1 MRRLA
6 TAVLVST
13 VTLGCRE
20 PANVPV
26 DDLIAPAV
34 FVGAGD
40 ITTCWNNNDSATAA
54 LLDSIPGA
62 VFVAGDNLH
71 DNAAGASY
79 ANCYDPTWGRHRDR
93 TYPAVGNHE
102 YDPGSADPY
111 FDYFG
116 TKAGPRSL
124 GYYSFNLGAWHVI
137 VLNSNNAQVSTA
149 AGSDQERWLRADL
162 AANRTRCTL
171 AIFHHPR
178 FYQGSWNRNQTV
190 EAFWWAL
197 YQARA
202 DVVVNG
208 HFHVYERYAPQTPS
222 GAADPSRGIRQFI
235 VGTGGRGHD
244 ALVQAAPNV
253 EVRDNSSFGVL
264 KLTLESRRYSWEF
277 IPVAPGTFRD
287 SGSGDCR

>member
-1 MRRLA
+1 MRPLA

-13 VTLGCRE
+13 VTLGCSE
-20 PANVPV
+20 PASVPE
-26 DDLIAPAV
+26 DDLVAPAV

-40 ITTCWNNNDSATAA
+40 IATCFNDNDAATAA
-54 LLDSIPGA
+54 LVDSIPGA

-71 DNAAGASY
+71 DNAVGASY
-79 ANCYDPTWGRHRDR
+79 ATCYDPTWGRHRDR
-93 TYPAVGNHE
+93 TYPAIGNHD
-102 YDPGSADPY
+102 YDPGSSDPY

-137 VLNSNNAQVSTA
+137 VLNSNNTQVPTA

-171 AIFHHPR
+171 AVFHHPR
-178 FYQGSWNRNQTV
+178 FYQGTWNRNQAV
-190 EAFWWAL
+190 ESLWWAL
-197 YQARA
+197 YQAHA

-208 HFHVYERYAPQTPS
+208 HFHIYERYAPQNPN
-222 GAADPSRGIRQFI
+222 GAADPSHGIRQFI

-253 EVRDNSSFGVL
+253 EARDNSSFGVL
-264 KLTLESRRYSWEF
+264 KLTLESRRYAWEF
-277 IPVAPGTFRD
+277 IPAAPGTFRD